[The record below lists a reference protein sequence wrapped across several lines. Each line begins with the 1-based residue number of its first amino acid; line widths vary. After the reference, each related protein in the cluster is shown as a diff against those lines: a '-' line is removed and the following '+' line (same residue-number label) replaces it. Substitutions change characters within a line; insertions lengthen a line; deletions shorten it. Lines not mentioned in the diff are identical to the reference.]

1 MKFVEVSNL
10 RVTYLGRT
18 RPSLEVEELAIDEGE
33 SVLVLGKSGSGKST
47 LVNVLNGVIPH
58 MISARVEG
66 EIRVFGK
73 DPRKTPVHEMSH
85 LVGTLLQDPEAQ
97 IFHHIVRDELAFA
110 PENYCFPRDE
120 ILSRVNEASK
130 IVGVTHLMERETSTL
145 SGGELQRVVL
155 GSVLT
160 LKPKS
165 LILDEP
171 TSNIDPD
178 GTAEILSLLRSFKEG
193 GISMIIVEHK
203 LERVLPY
210 VDRVILV
217 EDGRVTL
224 NVTRKELPKEMERL
238 MRAGVE
244 VPEVRRTVSKRN
256 TTGRAILKGKV
267 KVNSGGKVLVDT
279 EIEVRE
285 GEIVALMGKNGAG
298 KTTLLKAIMGILDNR
313 YQVVAHLTM
322 MDKEISKMPYYVRGR
337 FISYLPQSFDV
348 MFVKRTV
355 EDEIKFSSDDP
366 EQLIRLFSL
375 DKVRKDDPLTLSF
388 GQRRRVA
395 LASILGR
402 RQRLALLDEPT
413 SGQDWFH
420 RRSLGEELQKMR
432 ENGVS
437 FLVVTHDS
445 RFVDRFC
452 DRVMVMREG
461 KIIYSGSPEQVFE
474 SRLVMPP
481 VEYEGRK

>member
-1 MKFVEVSNL
+1 
-10 RVTYLGRT
+10 T
-18 RPSLEVEELAIDEGE
+18 RE
-33 SVLVLGKSGSGKST
+33 
-47 LVNVLNGVIPH
+47 
-58 MISARVEG
+58 
-66 EIRVFGK
+66 
-73 DPRKTPVHEMSH
+73 
-85 LVGTLLQDPEAQ
+85 
-97 IFHHIVRDELAFA
+97 
-110 PENYCFPRDE
+110 
-120 ILSRVNEASK
+120 
-130 IVGVTHLMERETSTL
+130 
-145 SGGELQRVVL
+145 
-155 GSVLT
+155 
-160 LKPKS
+160 
-165 LILDEP
+165 
-171 TSNIDPD
+171 
-178 GTAEILSLLRSFKEG
+178 
-193 GISMIIVEHK
+193 
-203 LERVLPY
+203 
-210 VDRVILV
+210 
-217 EDGRVTL
+217 
-224 NVTRKELPKEMERL
+224 ELPKEMERL

-256 TTGRAILKGKV
+256 ATGRAILKGKV
-267 KVNSGGKVLVDT
+267 KVSSGGKVLVDT

-481 VEYEGRK
+481 VEYEGGK